1 MGHHLP
7 HTNPST
13 FSFIASGLFCL
24 ADHPLL
30 IWKTHGRMFKGP
42 WLESDEPEPPPSVKC
57 CYCCSVAKA
66 CPTLE
71 TPWNAACQA
80 SLSSVSRSLLKRVSI
95 ESVMLSNHLILCCPF
110 SSCPQSCP
118 ASRSFPVSLL
128 FTSGGPSIGA
138 SALASVLPMN
148 IQGWFPFKIDWFD
161 LLAVQGTVNSLPQHH
176 SLKASVLQCSA
187 FFMVQL
193 SHLWGSSENSDRLY
207 FGGLQNHC
215 KWWLQPWN

>member
-118 ASRSFPVSLL
+118 ASGSFSVSQP
-128 FTSGGPSIGA
+128 FASGSQYWSFSFSISPSNEY
-138 SALASVLPMN
+138 SWLSS
-148 IQGWFPFKIDWFD
+148 FRIDWFG
-161 LLAVQGTVNSLPQHH
+161 LLSNTTVQKHRF
-176 SLKASVLQCSA
+176 LQCSV
-187 FFMVQL
+187 FFMV
-193 SHLWGSSENSDRLY
+193 
-207 FGGLQNHC
+207 
-215 KWWLQPWN
+215 